1 MSYYQETDSHIR
13 DKVKVVLDLSN
24 YATKNK
30 LDHVTGVDTSD
41 LAAKKILFLEKLRL
55 INQTLILV
63 NVPTSLS
70 NSKSKVDDFDVGRW
84 KTVSVNLKTLS
95 DLVATEIVKNT
106 KLDTLKRNVSRKKN
120 RDGTTLKK
128 QNRL

>member
-1 MSYYQETDSHIR
+1 M
-13 DKVKVVLDLSN
+13 
-24 YATKNK
+24 
-30 LDHVTGVDTSD
+30 
-41 LAAKKILFLEKLRL
+41 
-55 INQTLILV
+55 

-70 NSKSKVDDFDVGRW
+70 NSKSKVDDFAVGRW

-128 QNRL
+128 QNRLWR

>member
-1 MSYYQETDSHIR
+1 M
-13 DKVKVVLDLSN
+13 
-24 YATKNK
+24 
-30 LDHVTGVDTSD
+30 
-41 LAAKKILFLEKLRL
+41 
-55 INQTLILV
+55 

-95 DLVATEIVKNT
+95 DLVATEIVKST

-128 QNRL
+128 QNRLWR

>member
-1 MSYYQETDSHIR
+1 M
-13 DKVKVVLDLSN
+13 
-24 YATKNK
+24 
-30 LDHVTGVDTSD
+30 
-41 LAAKKILFLEKLRL
+41 
-55 INQTLILV
+55 

-70 NSKSKVDDFDVGRW
+70 NSKSKVDDFAVGRW